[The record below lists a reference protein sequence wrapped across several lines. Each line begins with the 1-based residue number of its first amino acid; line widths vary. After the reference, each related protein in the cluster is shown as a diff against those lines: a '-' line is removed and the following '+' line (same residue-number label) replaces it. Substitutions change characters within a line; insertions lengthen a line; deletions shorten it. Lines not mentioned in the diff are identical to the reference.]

1 MKRNSMAKS
10 ASTRPSGTMARFA
23 LLTLGAK
30 KATELWRSRRQPPP
44 TPSVA
49 QRLAAPARGALVVG
63 AVGGVAYLATKK
75 GMVTQIKQK
84 LGLEGRDETVAF
96 TGSGVD
102 TQAPPPIQP
111 TEPSSVIV
119 DTHST
124 SEVAPEPP
132 SSTV

>member
-1 MKRNSMAKS
+1 MKRNSGS
-10 ASTRPSGTMARFA
+10 RSVSTRASATMARFA
-23 LLTLGAK
+23 VLTLGVK

-44 TPSVA
+44 SPSVA
-49 QRLAAPARGALVVG
+49 QRLAAPARVALGVG

-75 GMVTQIKQK
+75 GMVTQIKEK
-84 LGLEGRDETVAF
+84 LGLEGRDEAVAF
-96 TGSGVD
+96 SGSGAE

-111 TEPSSVIV
+111 TEASPVIV

-124 SEVAPEPP
+124 SEVATEPP